1 MEHLIQFIKHFK
13 KIGAIA
19 PSSKFL
25 AKDLAKQLQADVSGT
40 HCPPLNILEIGPGT
54 GSLTKEIVRYM
65 RGEDH
70 LDIVELHQHFYQHV
84 KNEFSQPNI
93 QVHHTDIL
101 QFESNRNYNYIF
113 SSLPYENM
121 PSRISRNIWQKKLEL
136 CSENA
141 FICYFKYVNFRRFK
155 SDFEEQIVRRYQ
167 RDKKIV
173 LLNIPPAKLFTLEI
187 DESWKK
193 PFSAHGHVA

>member
-25 AKDLAKQLQADVSGT
+25 AKDLAKQLQADVSGRQ
-40 HCPPLNILEIGPGT
+40 CPPLNILEIGPGT
-54 GSLTKEIVRYM
+54 GSLTKEIVKYM
-65 RGEDH
+65 RPDDH
-70 LDIVELHQHFYQHV
+70 LDIVELHQHFYQLV
-84 KNEFSQPNI
+84 TSEFSQYNI
-93 QVHHTDIL
+93 SVHHTDIL
-101 QFESNRNYNYIF
+101 QFDSGKSYDYIF

-121 PSRISRNIWQKKLEL
+121 PTKISRRIWQKKLEL

-141 FICYFKYVNFRRFK
+141 YICYFKYVNFRRFK
-155 SDFEEQIVRRYQ
+155 SDFEEQIVERYQ
-167 RDKKIV
+167 RNKKIV

-187 DESWKK
+187 DDSWKN
-193 PFSAHGHVA
+193 PFTTRGHVA